1 MKIIGS
7 GVYNYDTIVERSYP
21 QGFVVGKKNPFV
33 ENVISAEVGGTCGN
47 VMCMLAY
54 HGEEVYPQAQFDL
67 SEQGLQLKADLERY
81 GCDTRYVENISSG
94 GTAMLDCTHKR
105 DKATGAHTI
114 SFRAYGPN
122 SRFAK
127 RKQLRER
134 DEVPAFLEALTF
146 VPDLYFFD
154 APEAGPRALAAAFAQ
169 KGALVYFES
178 EGDRGNEANER
189 KMRKGFEV
197 SHIIKCSSSNVTA
210 EQLKGYE
217 QGRLL
222 ILTDGDKGVRFNLNN
237 GGWITLP
244 PIPNDNVQDWEG
256 AGDWTTATFI
266 HQLSLRGISRMDQLT
281 ADVVADCLN
290 EAQKVASK
298 SVSYIGSKGM
308 IRATASNQ

>member
-281 ADVVADCLN
+281 ADIVADCLN

>member
-54 HGEEVYPQAQFDL
+54 YGEEVYPQAQFDM
-67 SEQGLQLKADLERY
+67 SDQGYRLKADLERY
-81 GCDTRYVENISSG
+81 GCDTRYVENIPSG

-114 SFRAYGPN
+114 SFRAHGPN

-266 HQLSLRGISRMDQLT
+266 HQLSLRGISRMDQLA
-281 ADVVADCLN
+281 ADVVSDCLN

-308 IRATASNQ
+308 IRSSEANQ

>member
-7 GVYNYDTIVERSYP
+7 GVYNYDKIVQRSYP
-21 QGFVVGKKNPFV
+21 QGFVVGKNNPFV
-33 ENVISAEVGGTCGN
+33 ENLISEEVGGTCGN

-54 HGEEVYPQAQFDL
+54 YGEEVYPQAQFDL
-67 SEQGLQLKADLERY
+67 SEQGHQLKADLERY
-81 GCDTRYVENISSG
+81 GCDTRYVENIPSG

-114 SFRAYGPN
+114 SFRAYGPA

-169 KGALVYFES
+169 QGALVYFES

-281 ADVVADCLN
+281 ADIVADCLN

>member
-7 GVYNYDTIVERSYP
+7 GVYNLDIILRRSYP
-21 QGFVVGKKNPFV
+21 EGFVLGRRNPFEDTV
-33 ENVISAEVGGTCGN
+33 HSEEVGGTCGN
-47 VMCMLAY
+47 VMCMLAHY
-54 HGEEVYPQAQFDL
+54 GEEVYPQAQFDC
-67 SEQGLQLKADLERY
+67 SPQGQQIKSDLARY
-81 GCDTRYVENISSG
+81 GCHTDLVENIPNG
-94 GTAMLDCTHKR
+94 GTAILECSHRLDKNTGEHKI
-105 DKATGAHTI
+105 A
-114 SFRAYGPN
+114 FRSYGPE
-122 SRFAK
+122 SRFMR
-127 RKQLRER
+127 RKQLRVK
-134 DEVPAFLEALTF
+134 DEVPAFLESLTF

-154 APEAGPRALAAAFAQ
+154 DPEAGPRALAAALAA
-169 KGALVYFES
+169 KGSLVYFES
-178 EGDRGNEANER
+178 EGDRGNADNRR
-189 KMRKGFEV
+189 KMLRGFEV

-266 HQLSLRGISRMDQLT
+266 HQLSLRGISRMDQLA

-308 IRATASNQ
+308 IRSSEANQ

>member
-1 MKIIGS
+1 
-7 GVYNYDTIVERSYP
+7 
-21 QGFVVGKKNPFV
+21 
-33 ENVISAEVGGTCGN
+33 
-47 VMCMLAY
+47 LAY

-67 SEQGLQLKADLERY
+67 SEQGHQLKADLERY
-81 GCDTRYVENISSG
+81 GCDTRYVENIPSG

-114 SFRAYGPN
+114 SFRAHGPN

-169 KGALVYFES
+169 QGALVYFES

-308 IRATASNQ
+308 IRSSEANQ

>member
-7 GVYNYDTIVERSYP
+7 GIYNYDTIVQRSYP

-54 HGEEVYPQAQFDL
+54 YGEEVYPQAQFDL
-67 SEQGLQLKADLERY
+67 SEQGHQLKADLERY
-81 GCDTRYVENISSG
+81 GCDTRYVENTPNG
-94 GTAMLDCTHKR
+94 GTVLLDCTHKR

-114 SFRAYGPN
+114 SFRAYGPA

-154 APEAGPRALAAAFAQ
+154 APEAGPRALAKAFAQ
-169 KGALVYFES
+169 QGALVYFES

-281 ADVVADCLN
+281 ADIVADCLN

>member
-67 SEQGLQLKADLERY
+67 SEQGHQLKADLERY

-114 SFRAYGPN
+114 SFRAHGPN

>member
-33 ENVISAEVGGTCGN
+33 ENVISAEVGSTCGN

-54 HGEEVYPQAQFDL
+54 HGEEVYPQAQFDM
-67 SEQGLQLKADLERY
+67 SDQGYRLKADLERY

-114 SFRAYGPN
+114 SFRTHGPN

-169 KGALVYFES
+169 QGALVYFES

-237 GGWITLP
+237 GGWIMLP

-308 IRATASNQ
+308 IRSSEANQ